1 MLPANPQS
9 ETAAP
14 LTARVE
20 RRNIAC
26 LYSAAGTYMY
36 DLNPDRKQFFCETP
50 AAWELWDETELLA
63 RVRRWP
69 KTRIGFVIPK
79 TSRKD
84 SKKPISK

>member
-1 MLPANPQS
+1 MTPSTPQS

-14 LTARVE
+14 LTGRVE

-26 LYSAAGTYMY
+26 LYSATGIYMY
-36 DLNPDRKQFFCETP
+36 DLNPDRKQFFCETR

-79 TSRKD
+79 PSSKR
-84 SKKPISK
+84 SKKRISE